1 MTPMIAR
8 PAIAMIEL
16 IFSLVIMGIVLMS
29 APMLIHTAADS
40 TSVALQQEG
49 INEAASRINL
59 ILTYPWDN
67 AVNADSNCSTLPSIL
82 GVEDNASGLN
92 NRAGVPA
99 NSNAHGSSCGSSG
112 FLYATP
118 IGKEIVGVVDD
129 LDDFNDDGN
138 LTLLDLGTGGT
149 DYLEKNTVKLATKI
163 NYASDHLPKAGD
175 SYAASQSITFN
186 FSPDEVNQTTNIKA
200 ITATLTSS
208 SSASELNKTIV
219 LRAFSCNVGGFMYAS
234 RAF

>member
-1 MTPMIAR
+1 MVPVIFR

-82 GVEDNASGLN
+82 GVEDNTSGLN
-92 NRAGVPA
+92 NRPGVPS
-99 NSNAHGSSCGSSG
+99 NSNAHGSTCGSSG

-118 IGKEIVGVVDD
+118 IGQEIVGVVDD
-129 LDDFNDDGN
+129 LDDFNQDSN
-138 LTLLDLGTGGT
+138 LTVLDLGTGGT
-149 DYLEKNTVKLATKI
+149 DYLEKNTVKMATKI
-163 NYASDHLPKAGD
+163 NYASDQLSTGV
-175 SYAASQSITFN
+175 YAASQNITFN
-186 FSPDEVNQTTNIKA
+186 FSPDEANQTTNIKA
-200 ITATLTSS
+200 ITVTLTSRS
-208 SSASELNKTIV
+208 GVNELNKTIV
-219 LRAFSCNVGGFMYAS
+219 MRAFSCNVGGFMYEQ
-234 RAF
+234 RTF